1 MQNKNVESADVFTP
15 RQMEVLK
22 GLWQGKPNRAI
33 ANELHMRESTV
44 KVHVRH
50 IMHKLHA
57 QNRTQ
62 IVSLTL
68 HLRTPALQAVPA
80 DFPARANG
88 KVVWSRVPG
97 AWAKGGHRAEIGGLM
112 SLSFRPNRAVYDVAG
127 GVVWFFATDGPL
139 LVRCGVLKQALA
151 AIHHLQ
157 TERPEIP
164 EQVFQRHRERIQ
176 EVATRKYRAEQF
188 DRPGVILVRAPD
200 LAGNWPA
207 GEEEAK

>member
-88 KVVWSRVPG
+88 KVV
-97 AWAKGGHRAEIGGLM
+97 
-112 SLSFRPNRAVYDVAG
+112 
-127 GVVWFFATDGPL
+127 
-139 LVRCGVLKQALA
+139 
-151 AIHHLQ
+151 
-157 TERPEIP
+157 
-164 EQVFQRHRERIQ
+164 
-176 EVATRKYRAEQF
+176 
-188 DRPGVILVRAPD
+188 
-200 LAGNWPA
+200 
-207 GEEEAK
+207 